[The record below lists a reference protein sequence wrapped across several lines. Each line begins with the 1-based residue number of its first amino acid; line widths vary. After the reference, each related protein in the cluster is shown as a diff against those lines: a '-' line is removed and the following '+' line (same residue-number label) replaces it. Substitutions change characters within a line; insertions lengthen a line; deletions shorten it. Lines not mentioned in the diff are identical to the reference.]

1 MKLERSSGILLHIS
15 SLPSP
20 FGIGDLG
27 KSAYE
32 FVDFLHLSGY
42 HYWQILPINPTE
54 KAFSHSPYS
63 SHSAFAGNPLLIS
76 PEMLV
81 KDGLLGKEN
90 ISSPPSFPKQKV
102 DFGEVSNYKSRLLD
116 LAYNNFIKKEE
127 KYSQPFSLFCEENK
141 GWLDDYSLYLSL
153 KEKYQGGWDTWPKEI
168 RDRKQDELERLKE
181 ELAQPIKK
189 EKVIQYWFF
198 SQWEKLADY
207 SHQKEISF
215 IGDIPFYI
223 NHDSADCWSHASYF
237 KLNKAKKPTKVSGVP
252 PDYYSETGQL
262 WGTPVFD
269 WKALQKNGFDWWISR
284 LEQNLKLYDVVRL
297 DHFRAFA
304 AFWEVPA
311 QEETAINGKWTHCPG
326 KEFFT
331 KVKKRFPD
339 MPFIAEDLGMMDEPV
354 YELLRK
360 FSFPGMKVL
369 QFAFDENLGENAYIL
384 HNHLPHSIVFSG
396 THDNNTSLGWFKS
409 LGKGEAERLSNYV
422 GIKVNKT
429 NAHLVL
435 HRLALMSVSA
445 LAIVPM
451 QDILGLDEKAI
462 MNRPGTNRGNWT
474 WKMSPDQ
481 IPMERVTELK
491 KLNQMYGRWKEK
503 TIPEKGSGV
512 ESPS

>member
-1 MKLERSSGILLHIS
+1 MNMKLERSSGLLLHIT
-15 SLPSP
+15 SLHTP

-32 FVDFLHLSGY
+32 FVDFLYQSGY

-54 KAFSHSPYS
+54 EGFSHSPYS
-63 SHSAFAGNPLLIS
+63 SYSAFAGNTLLIS

-81 KDGLLGKEN
+81 EDGLLSKED
-90 ISSPPSFPKQKV
+90 IGTPPSFPEQKV
-102 DFGEVSNYKSRLLD
+102 DFVKVSNYKSTLLEI
-116 LAYNNFIKKEE
+116 AYRNFIKNE
-127 KYSQPFSLFCEENK
+127 KKHILSFTQFCEDNE
-141 GWLDDYSLYLSL
+141 GWLEDYSLYRTL
-153 KEKYQGGWDTWPKEI
+153 KEKFQDGWDTWPKEI
-168 RDRKQDELERLKE
+168 RDRNPDELEKLKQ

-189 EKVIQYWFF
+189 EKVIQYFFF
-198 SQWEKLADY
+198 SQWQKLADY
-207 SHQKEISF
+207 SHQKKISF

-237 KLNKAKKPTKVSGVP
+237 KLNKDKRPTHVSGVP

-269 WKALQKNGFDWWISR
+269 WKTLQKNGFDWWISR

-311 QEETAINGKWTHCPG
+311 KEETAINGKWSKCPG
-326 KEFFT
+326 KEFFV
-331 KVKKRFPD
+331 KVKQRFPE
-339 MPFIAEDLGMMDEPV
+339 MPFIAEDLGLMDEPV

-360 FSFPGMKVL
+360 FDFPGMKVL
-369 QFAFDENLGENAYIL
+369 QFAFDENLGENAYIP
-384 HNHLPHSIVFSG
+384 HHHIPHSVVFSG
-396 THDNNTSLGWFKS
+396 THDNNTSLGWFNS
-409 LGKGEAERLSNYV
+409 LSKEEADRVSAYAGLTV
-422 GIKVNKT
+422 TKA
-429 NAHLVL
+429 NAHVVL

-462 MNRPGTNRGNWT
+462 MNRPGTNKGNWT
-474 WKMSPDQ
+474 WKMSADQ
-481 IPMERVTELK
+481 LPLKKAEELK
-491 KLNQMYGRWKEK
+491 NMNKMYGRWKDNSEPK
-503 TIPEKGSGV
+503 
-512 ESPS
+512 